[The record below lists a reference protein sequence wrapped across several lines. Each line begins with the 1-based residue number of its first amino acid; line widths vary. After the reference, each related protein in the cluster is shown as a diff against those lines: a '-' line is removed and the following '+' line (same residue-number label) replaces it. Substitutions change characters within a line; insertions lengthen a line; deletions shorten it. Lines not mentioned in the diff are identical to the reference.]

1 MSALGKFASRMLGN
15 PVGND
20 GSQLRNEMARLQAL
34 PRYQQT
40 ETDLLGEPLRLVDS
54 ASFLSS
60 YREIFDEEI
69 YRFPSLSNNPL
80 ILDCGANI
88 GLGVIYWKRLYPSAR
103 IVAFEPDPG
112 VFESLV
118 WNCKQRQLEGVELV
132 NKAVWSGPGE
142 VSFLSEGAD
151 AGHVAFGSLRD
162 ATQTIQVPSVRLF
175 DYLNEPIELLK
186 LDIEGA
192 EIEVLRDCQNK
203 LDNINHL
210 FVEYHSF
217 LGQQQYLDEVFFILK
232 RSGFRIHIKSELVT
246 SMPFVERLNYL
257 GLDNSLNIFAYRN

>member
-1 MSALGKFASRMLGN
+1 MAS
-15 PVGND
+15 
-20 GSQLRNEMARLQAL
+20 LQAI
-34 PRYQQT
+34 PSYQRA

-60 YREIFDEEI
+60 YREVFGEEI
-69 YRFPSLSNNPL
+69 YRFPSRSDDPL

-88 GLGVIYWKRLYPSAR
+88 GLGLIYWKRLYPSAR

-118 WNCKQRQLEGVELV
+118 WNCNQRQLEGVELV
-132 NKAVWSGPGE
+132 NKAVWSGLGE

-162 ATQTIQVPSVRLF
+162 ATRTIQVPSVRLF
-175 DYLNEPIELLK
+175 DYLDEPIELLK

-192 EIEVLRDCQNK
+192 EIEVLRDCRNN
-203 LDNINHL
+203 LDNVNHL

-217 LGQQQYLDEVFFILK
+217 LGQEQHLDEIFSILK
-232 RSGFRIHIKSELVT
+232 RNGFRIHIKSELVT
-246 SMPFVERLNYL
+246 ATPFVDRLNYL